1 MTTIKL
7 MLPELYEERKKLA
20 TRKNELETTI
30 EDKSR
35 ELSNLK
41 AEYQKILANNFDDP
55 QLEKN
60 YDLQEKAKK
69 SINMSKQKLHGVQ
82 SLSNQGLQK
91 KALEVLK
98 HDMQTIFN
106 ERVAEVKE
114 LILNTETLRAKVREA
129 ERQEGLKSIELT
141 SESSEYSRLVDLYE
155 LDKAFRHEL
164 SQEPYS
170 LYKHLS
176 SVTFN
181 EARRQLKNEGAI

>member
-7 MLPELYEERKKLA
+7 MLPEFYEEKAQLNA
-20 TRKNELETTI
+20 RKNELETTI
-30 EDKSR
+30 DEKSK
-35 ELSNLK
+35 ELSDLK

-69 SINMSKQKLHGVQ
+69 SINISKQKLQGLQ

-106 ERVAEVKE
+106 ERLEEVKE
-114 LILNTETLRAKVREA
+114 LILNTENLRAKVREA

-155 LDKAFRHEL
+155 LDKNFRNEL
-164 SQEPYS
+164 YQKPYS
-170 LYKHLS
+170 LFRNLS

-181 EARRQLKNEGAI
+181 EARKQLENEGAI

>member
-7 MLPELYEERKKLA
+7 MLPEFYEEKAQLNA
-20 TRKNELETTI
+20 RKNELETTI
-30 EDKSR
+30 DEKSK
-35 ELSNLK
+35 ELSDLK

-69 SINMSKQKLHGVQ
+69 SINMSKQKLQGLQ

-106 ERVAEVKE
+106 ERLEEVKE
-114 LILNTETLRAKVREA
+114 LILNTETLKAKVREA

-155 LDKAFRHEL
+155 LDKNFRNEL
-164 SQEPYS
+164 YQKPYS
-170 LYKHLS
+170 LFRNLS

-181 EARRQLKNEGAI
+181 EARKQLENEGAI